1 MLTYYRWMDY
11 PLGFLPRTFDRAWGF
26 LALLSQLL
34 HLPSIYLEG
43 TWVGASG
50 AEQRGREGC

>member
-43 TWVGASG
+43 TWVGQVELSKGGSG
-50 AEQRGREGC
+50 GC